1 MSYLIC
7 LYVYYHGNNL
17 NAFGFDPGQ
26 APMGELHTGLNRES
40 ALEFEGL
47 LPDHVV
53 KSMVKSEKDAAVVNN
68 YEDIFR
74 QALAEA
80 QSTTRQMLDS
90 SLNVSSGSVDAQ
102 DFDIAEDD
110 GVIGMDFFDEINGM
124 GSYKTPDNTGWPF

>member
-1 MSYLIC
+1 
-7 LYVYYHGNNL
+7 
-17 NAFGFDPGQ
+17 
-26 APMGELHTGLNRES
+26 MGELHTGLNRES